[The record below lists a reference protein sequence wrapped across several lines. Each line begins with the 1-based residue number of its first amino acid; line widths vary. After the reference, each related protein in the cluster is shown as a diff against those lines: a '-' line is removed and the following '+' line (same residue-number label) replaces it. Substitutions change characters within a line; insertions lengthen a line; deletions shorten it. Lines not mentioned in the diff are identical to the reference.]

1 MRNFL
6 RFFILLFVL
15 YIVFSVNF
23 NNYTQV
29 LSASNLVK
37 YTGEVEHLFTH
48 CLIAYPEI
56 AFKSNNFMK
65 NDYDKDCLTV
75 LEFEN
80 ILKNLYEK
88 DYILVK
94 ISEIYEIKNGQ
105 GVKKELMLPKGKK
118 PLVLSFDD
126 VNYDSKKLGRGMVD
140 KIIVDKN
147 NNLATYTKNTKK
159 PTSYDN
165 EHILILENFIKK
177 HPDFSFNN
185 AKGLL
190 CITGY
195 DGILGYR
202 TNATSKNREEEI
214 VKVKPVVQKLKD
226 NGWEFASHSYGHYHI
241 TKISNEG
248 FYNEIKRWQN
258 EVEPLI
264 GKTNIYAYPYGEY
277 EIANERKEITYKH
290 KLLLEAGFNLFLG
303 VGKKYFFGYAPF
315 NIKKEE
321 RVLFMDR
328 RPLDGNNLRKNHK
341 EFKMFFNSYEV
352 YDHKNRTVPFYNE

>member
-1 MRNFL
+1 MKKIL
-6 RFFILLFVL
+6 RIFILLL
-15 YIVFSVNF
+15 LIYIVSSVNLTSSIQELF
-23 NNYTQV
+23 ANNM
-29 LSASNLVK
+29 VK
-37 YTGEVEHLFTH
+37 YTGEIEHLFTH
-48 CLIAYPEI
+48 CIIAYPEI
-56 AFKSNNFMK
+56 AFKNNNFMK
-65 NDYDKDCLTV
+65 NDYDKDCLTI

-88 DYILVK
+88 EYILVK
-94 ISEIYEIKNGQ
+94 ISEVYEVKDGKS
-105 GVKKELMLPKGKK
+105 VKKELMLPKGKK
-118 PLVLSFDD
+118 PLILSFDD

-140 KIIVDKN
+140 KIILDEN
-147 NNLATYTKNTKK
+147 NNLATYTKNAKNTI
-159 PTSYDN
+159 SYNN

-177 HPDFSFNN
+177 YPNFSFNG

-190 CITGY
+190 CVTGY

-202 TNATSKNREEEI
+202 THLNSNNREEEI
-214 VKVKPVVQKLKD
+214 TKVKPIIKKLKD

-248 FYNEIKRWQN
+248 FYNEVKRWQN

-277 EIANERKEITYKH
+277 EIANEKKEITYKH
-290 KLLLEAGFNLFLG
+290 KLLEKAGFNMFLG

-315 NIKKEE
+315 NIKKED

-341 EFKMFFNSYEV
+341 EYKIFFNSYEV

>member
-1 MRNFL
+1 MRI
-6 RFFILLFVL
+6 FILLLILF
-15 YIVFSVNF
+15 VFSFLNLNNSIETLFVN
-23 NNYTQV
+23 
-29 LSASNLVK
+29 NLVK
-37 YTGEVEHLFTH
+37 YSGEVEHFFTH

-56 AFKSNNFMK
+56 AFNNNNFMK
-65 NDYDKDCLTV
+65 NDYDKDCLTI

-80 ILKNLYEK
+80 ILKNLYERN
-88 DYILVK
+88 YILVK
-94 ISEIYEIKNGQ
+94 TSEVYEVKNGQ
-105 GVKKELMLPKGKK
+105 SVKKDLMLPKGKK
-118 PLVLSFDD
+118 PLILSFDD

-140 KIIVDKN
+140 KIIVDEN
-147 NNLATYTKNTKK
+147 NNLASYTKNATKNI
-159 PTSYDN
+159 SYNN

-177 HPDFSFNN
+177 YPDFSFNG

-202 TNATSKNREEEI
+202 TYFNSKNRDEEI
-214 VKVKPVVQKLKD
+214 TKAKPVVTKLKES
-226 NGWEFASHSYGHYHI
+226 GWEFACHSYGHYHI
-241 TKISNEG
+241 TKISDEG

-264 GKTNIYAYPYGEY
+264 GKTEVYAYPYGEY
-277 EIANERKEITYKH
+277 EIANEKKEITYKH
-290 KLLLEAGFNLFLG
+290 KLLEKAGFNLFLG

-315 NIKKEE
+315 NIEKKD

-341 EFKMFFNSYEV
+341 EYKMFFSSYDI
-352 YDHKNRTVPFYNE
+352 YDHQNRTVPFSNE